1 MSRRRNRRE
10 RRLADQLDELDAG
23 VRRLEESN
31 RRLEESNRQLEMSNR
46 RGFIWQGMTGLITAL
61 GVGWLFWSPPP
72 PQRRAVRVAGGTRHA
87 VNAGPVRFVF
97 DVPRVAVTVH
107 RDRG

>member
-1 MSRRRNRRE
+1 MSRRRNRRA
-10 RRLADQLDELDAG
+10 RRLANQLDAG

-31 RRLEESNRQLEMSNR
+31 RR
-46 RGFIWQGMTGLITAL
+46 GFLWQGITAL
-61 GVGWLFWSPPP
+61 GVGWLFWSLPP

-107 RDRG
+107 RGRV